1 MKMNKF
7 FMLGLAG
14 LAFAACS
21 NEEDAINNGP
31 QGTGAVTI
39 RVMSPMTKTLGD
51 ATTETD
57 GTDKIAVVPQD
68 GKIYVR
74 LTAANGSYTKAITSG
89 NEVKFYGVSGPSK
102 VEAWVNDTPIADGEN
117 VGKLPK
123 GQGIADITTFKEI
136 EPEAIAAYGSTET
149 ITLSGSTE
157 TVTEGGTSTTY
168 EMYEAEVTMEIP
180 VARLEV
186 SGIKH
191 VTHPVEGEA
200 TCKYASLTIDG
211 IYLDKVKST
220 ATGAIVD
227 YHMPEV
233 GAEGEDGYIPAP
245 ILSDVI
251 SAPNNFLASGAVWPA
266 VQTPAQ
272 SYNYYFYPDA
282 TQMPILKIY
291 FANATSADPNNTFS
305 EPRYA
310 VIQSYNG
317 NENFAFQ
324 AGTIYRI
331 TEVELKDANII
342 GDEEGN
348 NLYGVDVTVVEAQW
362 DVETISGEWVEQ

>member
-31 QGTGAVTI
+31 QGTGAVTV

-51 ATTETD
+51 ATTEED
-57 GTDKIAVVPQD
+57 GEDRIPVVPQD
-68 GKIYVR
+68 GTIYVSLSATTGGGVR
-74 LTAANGSYTKAITSG
+74 EITSG
-89 NEVKFYGVSGPSK
+89 SEVTFYGVSGPTR
-102 VEAWVNDTPIADGEN
+102 VEAWVNNGDDE
-117 VGKLPK
+117 
-123 GQGIADITTFKEI
+123 GQGATDITLLQNY
-136 EPEAIAAYGSTET
+136 EPEAIPAYGSTT
-149 ITLSGSTE
+149 SITLTGSTE
-157 TVTEGGTSTTY
+157 TVTQGGTSTTY
-168 EMYEAEVTMEIP
+168 EMYEASVTMEIP

-200 TCKYASLTIDG
+200 SCKYASLTIDG

-233 GAEGEDGYIPAP
+233 GTEGEDGYIPAP

-282 TQMPILKIY
+282 AQMPILKIY
-291 FANATSADPNNTFS
+291 FENATSADPQNTFS

-310 VIQSYNG
+310 VIKSYNG
-317 NENFAFQ
+317 NENFQFK

-331 TEVELKDANII
+331 KDVMLKDDNII

-348 NLYGVDVTVVEAQW
+348 TLYGVDVTVEEAQW
-362 DVETISGEWVEQ
+362 DVETLTGEWVEE